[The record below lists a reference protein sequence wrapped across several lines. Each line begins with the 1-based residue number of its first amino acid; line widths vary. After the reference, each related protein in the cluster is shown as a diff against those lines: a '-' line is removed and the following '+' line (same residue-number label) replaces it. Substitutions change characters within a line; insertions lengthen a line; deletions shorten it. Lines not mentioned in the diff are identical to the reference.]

1 MTFGNAAWGSPDEEA
16 ESVFNA
22 YIDAGGNLVDTA
34 DVYSGGRSEELVGA
48 FTAKRKLRDRLALAT
63 KAGFSGGAGRK
74 NLHRA
79 LEGSLRRLGTDYVD
93 LYWLHVWDGVTPAE
107 ELVETMSALVRSG
120 KTRYWGMSN
129 APAWL
134 SDCPAWYATRVAG
147 LAEARGLPGPIAMQL
162 PYSLV
167 DRAIEAEHLPA
178 AHALGIAVT
187 PWSPLAFG
195 FLTGKHRR
203 GPDGLAR
210 SDGGSRL
217 DANTPQFQ
225 NFTDRQWATLEQ
237 VRAIAAEAGLPMAE
251 LALAWVLGRPGVYAT
266 ILGARTVAQL
276 EANLKSLTTE
286 LAPEHRARLD
296 ALDGPVP
303 GSFYHLFTPAVQR
316 GIFGGST
323 VEPWV

>member
-1 MTFGNAAWGSPDEEA
+1 MYG
-16 ESVFNA
+16 
-22 YIDAGGNLVDTA
+22 
-34 DVYSGGRSEELVGA
+34 GGRSEELVGA
-48 FTAKRKLRDRLALAT
+48 FTARRKLRDRIALAT
-63 KAGFSGGAGRK
+63 KAGFSGDAGRK

-79 LEGSLRRLGTDYVD
+79 LEGSLRRLGTDYGD

-107 ELVETMSALVRSG
+107 ELVETVAGFTRAG
-120 KTRYWGMSN
+120 KIRFYG
-129 APAWL
+129 L

-178 AHALGIAVT
+178 AHALGMAVT

-237 VRAIAAEAGLPMAE
+237 VRAIAAEAALPMAE
-251 LALAWVLGRPGVYAT
+251 LALAWVLGRPAVYAT
-266 ILGARTVAQL
+266 ILGARTAAQL
-276 EANLKSLTTE
+276 GANLKSPTTE

-296 ALDGPVP
+296 ALDAPVP

-323 VEPWV
+323 VEPWI